1 MPHQLLPLSPL
12 ESRIALA
19 QAKHIGPHHARLM
32 LSYFPQIEEL
42 MAEPDRL
49 REIFPQG
56 KEHIITE
63 LKRPELH
70 NQAKQIASWVVSE
83 GIHTYFITDRDYP
96 SLLADCHDGPTLLY
110 ARGQRLSELSDYR
123 LSVVGTRQISIY
135 GQDTTSKLLD
145 EMLEAGL
152 RPTIISGLAYG
163 VDILAHRY
171 ALKHQLP
178 TVAVLAHGLDRIYP
192 REHSATAMEIVHS
205 GGTLLT
211 EYPPGSNP
219 DRYNF
224 VERNRIIAGLSQ
236 ATLVVEAGAKS
247 GSLITAQ
254 IATRYNRQVLA
265 VPGRITD
272 ANSSGCN
279 ELIATHQARL
289 VSSGRDIAAA
299 LGVDTSRG
307 IAYEPLQLEVPP
319 IDDPILGLIAEH
331 RPVHINDL
339 CRLSGMD
346 MQTLSERLFSL
357 ELDGHISPMPGG
369 LYTLA

>member
-1 MPHQLLPLSPL
+1 MPLSPL

-19 QAKHIGPHHARLM
+19 QAKHIGPHHARL
-32 LSYFPQIEEL
+32 LLRHFPRIEEL

-49 REIFPQG
+49 RDILPQS
-56 KEHIITE
+56 KERIITE

-70 NQAKQIASWVVSE
+70 HEVRRIARWVETE
-83 GIHTYFITDRDYP
+83 GIRTYFITDRDYP
-96 SLLADCHDGPTLLY
+96 NLLADCPDAPTLLY
-110 ARGQRLSELSDYR
+110 TRGADLAGLSDYT
-123 LSVVGTRQISIY
+123 LSVVGTRQVSIY
-135 GQDTTSKLLD
+135 GQEITYKLLD
-145 EMLEAGL
+145 EMQEAGV

-178 TVAVLAHGLDRIYP
+178 TIAVLAHGLDRVYP

-224 VERNRIIAGLSQ
+224 VERNRVIAGLSQ

-254 IATRYNRQVLA
+254 LATRYNRQVLA

-289 VSSGRDIAAA
+289 VSSGRDIASA
-299 LGVDTSRG
+299 LGVDTSKG
-307 IAYEPLQLEVPP
+307 IAYEPLHLEAAPP
-319 IDDPILGLIAEH
+319 INDPILELIAKH

-357 ELDGHISPMPGG
+357 ELDGHIAPMPGG
-369 LYTLA
+369 LYTLVK